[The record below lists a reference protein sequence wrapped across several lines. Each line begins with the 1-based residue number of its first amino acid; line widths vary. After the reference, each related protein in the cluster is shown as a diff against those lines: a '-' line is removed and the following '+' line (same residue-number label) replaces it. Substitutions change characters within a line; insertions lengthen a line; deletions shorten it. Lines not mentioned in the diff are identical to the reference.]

1 MKRRAFISMMSG
13 AVGALILPVWRK
25 PDPTIILPAEDPI
38 ALALSYKVTNG
49 VIVDDLY
56 SLAPIKAEGSSILY
70 DAVMTEALWP
80 GLEKYW
86 REHYENTPDFEDL
99 FK

>member
-1 MKRRAFISMMSG
+1 MLSG
-13 AVGALILPVWRK
+13 AAGALILPVWRK
-25 PDPTIILPAEDPI
+25 PDPTIILPAEGLVFKATNRFAPP
-38 ALALSYKVTNG
+38 ALTP
-49 VIVDDLY
+49 VDCFG
-56 SLAPIKAEGSSILY
+56 LAPIKAEGRSILY
-70 DAVMTEALWP
+70 DSALFSKTLWP